1 MKRLM
6 VITTIFFGSP
16 FFGSPFFGSLG
27 VSLAKDDSNQ
37 VKLDVAPIHSTL
49 KAGEKQ
55 TTWLR
60 VGLEGFPIEADKKR
74 APVNL
79 AIVLDKSGSMSG
91 EKITQAR
98 RAAIDAI
105 SLLSSNDIVSIVTY
119 DTTVSVLVPAT
130 KMTDKESITKAINSI
145 QADGNTA
152 LFAGVSKGAAEVRK
166 FLDKEHVNR
175 IVLLSDGIANSG
187 PSTPGE
193 LGALGASLMKENIS
207 VSTLGLGLSYNEDLM
222 VQLAKK
228 SGGNHHF
235 IEKSTELADIFRRE
249 FEDVLSV
256 VAQEVDLKI
265 QIAEG
270 IRPIRVLGNDSDI
283 NGQQVVTRMNQIYS
297 RQNKYVVVEVE
308 IPASQANTNREL
320 ANVAVSYT
328 NMKTLVTDR
337 LSSSSSVRFSNST
350 EEVEKSLNKSVLVD
364 VVALVSSEKNKLAT
378 KYLDEGKL
386 ELSRQALK
394 DNVEY
399 LNGNAALAPNDPRLW
414 KLSGSNSLQLEQLN
428 EAKSASDAPATVSRK
443 GQLFLQNTLDQQQA
457 ITAPTAPPKP

>member
-6 VITTIFFGSP
+6 VITTIFFGS
-16 FFGSPFFGSLG
+16 LG
-27 VSLAKDDSNQ
+27 VSFAKENSNQ
-37 VKLDVAPIHSTL
+37 IKLDVAPMRSTL

-60 VGLEGFPIEADKKR
+60 VGLEGFQIEANKKR

-105 SLLSSNDIVSIVTY
+105 SLLGSDDIVSIITY

-130 KMTDKESITKAINSI
+130 KMTDRESIAKAINSI

-249 FEDVLSV
+249 FEDVFSV
-256 VAQEVDLKI
+256 VAQSVEQKI

-270 IRPIRVLGNDSDI
+270 IRPVRVLGNDSDI

-297 RQNKYVVVEVE
+297 RQNKYVVIEVE
-308 IPASQANTNREL
+308 IPSSEANANREL

-328 NMKTLVTDR
+328 NMKTNVTDQ
-337 LSSSSSVRFSNST
+337 LSSSASVRFSSSA
-350 EEVEKSLNKSVLVD
+350 EEVEKSLNQSVLVD
-364 VVALVSSEKNKLAT
+364 VVALVSSERNKLAT

-386 ELSRQALK
+386 ELSRKTLR
-394 DNVEY
+394 DNVDY
-399 LNGNAALAPNDPRLW
+399 LSKNAALVPNDK
-414 KLSGSNSLQLEQLN
+414 KLAPLSVSNSVQLEQLN
-428 EAKSASDAPATVSRK
+428 EATSTTDANAMLSRK
-443 GQLFLQNTLDQQQA
+443 GQLNLQNSLDQQQRSA
-457 ITAPTAPPKP
+457 TPAKR

>member
-1 MKRLM
+1 MNRLM
-6 VITTIFFGSP
+6 VITTIFFGS
-16 FFGSPFFGSLG
+16 LG
-27 VSLAKDDSNQ
+27 VSFAKEDSNQ

-60 VGLEGFPIEADKKR
+60 VGLEGFQIEADKKR

-105 SLLSSNDIVSIVTY
+105 SLLSSNDIVSIITY

-270 IRPIRVLGNDSDI
+270 IRPVRVLGNDSDI

-320 ANVAVSYT
+320 ANVSVSYT
-328 NMKTLVTDR
+328 NMKSLVTDR
-337 LSSSSSVRFSNST
+337 LSSSASVRFSNST

-386 ELSRQALK
+386 ELSRQALR
-394 DNVEY
+394 DNVDY
-399 LNGNAALAPNDPRLW
+399 LSKNAALVPNDSRLK
-414 KLSGSNSLQLEQLN
+414 KLGGSNFLQLEQLN
-428 EAKSASDAPATVSRK
+428 EAKSASDAPATASRK
-443 GQLFLQNTLDQQQA
+443 SQLFLQNGSDQQQT
-457 ITAPTAPPKP
+457 ITPPAASKP

>member
-1 MKRLM
+1 
-6 VITTIFFGSP
+6 
-16 FFGSPFFGSLG
+16 
-27 VSLAKDDSNQ
+27 
-37 VKLDVAPIHSTL
+37 
-49 KAGEKQ
+49 
-55 TTWLR
+55 
-60 VGLEGFPIEADKKR
+60 
-74 APVNL
+74 
-79 AIVLDKSGSMSG
+79 
-91 EKITQAR
+91 
-98 RAAIDAI
+98 
-105 SLLSSNDIVSIVTY
+105 
-119 DTTVSVLVPAT
+119 
-130 KMTDKESITKAINSI
+130 
-145 QADGNTA
+145 
-152 LFAGVSKGAAEVRK
+152 
-166 FLDKEHVNR
+166 
-175 IVLLSDGIANSG
+175 
-187 PSTPGE
+187 
-193 LGALGASLMKENIS
+193 MKENIS

>member
-6 VITTIFFGSP
+6 VITTIFFGS
-16 FFGSPFFGSLG
+16 LG
-27 VSLAKDDSNQ
+27 VSFAKENSNQ
-37 VKLDVAPIHSTL
+37 IKLDVAPMRSTL

-60 VGLEGFPIEADKKR
+60 VGLEGFQIEANKKR

-105 SLLSSNDIVSIVTY
+105 SLLGSDDIVSIITY

-130 KMTDKESITKAINSI
+130 KMTDRESIAKAINSI

-270 IRPIRVLGNDSDI
+270 IRPVRVLGNDSDI

-297 RQNKYVVVEVE
+297 RQNKYVVIEVE
-308 IPASQANTNREL
+308 IPSSEANANREL

-328 NMKTLVTDR
+328 NMKTNVTDQ
-337 LSSSSSVRFSNST
+337 LSSSASVRFSSSA
-350 EEVEKSLNKSVLVD
+350 EEVEKSLNQSVLVD
-364 VVALVSSEKNKLAT
+364 VVALVSSERNKLAT

-386 ELSRQALK
+386 ELSRKTLR
-394 DNVEY
+394 DNVDY
-399 LNGNAALAPNDPRLW
+399 LSKNAALVPNDK
-414 KLSGSNSLQLEQLN
+414 KLAPLSVSNSVQLEQLN
-428 EAKSASDAPATVSRK
+428 EATSTTDANAMLSRK
-443 GQLFLQNTLDQQQA
+443 GQLNLQNSLDQQQRSA
-457 ITAPTAPPKP
+457 TPAKR